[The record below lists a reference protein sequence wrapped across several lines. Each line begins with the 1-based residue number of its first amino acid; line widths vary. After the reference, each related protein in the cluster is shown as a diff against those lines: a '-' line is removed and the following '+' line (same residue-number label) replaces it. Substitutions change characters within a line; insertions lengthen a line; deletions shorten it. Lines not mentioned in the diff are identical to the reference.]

1 MENIIKILKQKKLLN
16 IKLKENDQKV
26 YNQQVKQCLKQ
37 FPLIQNYLK
46 DVGKAELFLD
56 DIVEQFDYQE
66 FKEGDI
72 IYKQNDFIADSNYIY
87 FIMQGRVS
95 YFEAKPPQIVKSQ
108 QKLYQEL
115 QKLRKQIAQLGKNQ
129 DYQSTKKYLDQIINL
144 ESILQVKQL
153 EELLEICSRYPS
165 LQDYFY
171 SDWKSRQCKFIKKDD
186 VVQDYTIGESDIFA
200 NKRPNTCLVVS
211 QVLRT
216 LKIDLRLFN
225 EQFFQKIFQIQ
236 FLSNAL
242 KEQLHL
248 FEQNQLQIQKIAEQ
262 FVLQYFA
269 NNIYVCNEDSKGIYV
284 LLFGIVSQMSGAQ
297 EIQSVKEGELFGL
310 EDLFAEKRRNSYL
323 VRNEEKAKIYFLR
336 KDLILE
342 NKWLVDSITKVNS
355 QKMLGNQSTLCNQ
368 DNSSKKKEQ
377 YFDRRFRI
385 TEEKLNGN
393 LNFTTQNQNLG
404 SNKIHQR
411 QKHLHHQIESAD
423 EIINNS
429 KKILEKQQQP
439 YIKTFQEQKYL
450 QYILNQQKKINN
462 RIPSLYPGSNE
473 DSSKQFFVIKKQNT
487 KQIGSCSSLDQ
498 TNKNTTHNK
507 YGISNQNEI
516 SQIQQKNS
524 SNLIESLKIY
534 FSNKRVTQQS
544 QESESTS
551 TGSIP
556 QLNLRNNLIQPQ
568 VYPLSDDKRQ
578 TIKWNS
584 RLNFK
589 KLESQQI
596 SPQNSQAIQAS
607 TFNFQ
612 EELKNSKKMSS
623 KKNFQPI
630 HSLATSQVE
639 SNLVNKKQLFSLD
652 QYLSFMKEQNEISKQ
667 QFVLLSDTGRTPTKK
682 QSFVMQDNLVSSV
695 RQNEDQDGIQQFE
708 DDESQVHIIKNQSA
722 FYASIKNNDSSIF
735 IRQQTKKSLSVD
747 KNKGR
752 RSSSSQNKN
761 KVTIASFVNSHSKS
775 LKKLDIFD
783 KNQTTSNQEEEE
795 SEDNQQTLLFQP
807 SSLFQSQQQEN
818 NQTDQENQIKQQ
830 QQPNSNFL
838 NSERKSNIS
847 LNKFNRTS
855 YIQNIFPD
863 RRDSVTSQN
872 ASCYDLTTKNSEN
885 SSPINST
892 FAKNR
897 NSQIVFKSKFQ
908 QEQKLAFSKST
919 VNLNKDYQ
927 TSMQNSDT
935 FFDKCNT
942 ETISNTKTQPN
953 SSTLIQT
960 QQQPQ
965 QQQYQQQQG
974 GGNNSQIF
982 KKKNSLSDINE
993 KLVTQLQHKI
1003 TEYSDKSFLQSLNQ
1017 LKEQKKQITAAIQS
1031 EFPNLNKLSLGN
1043 LNKNKLNIMG
1053 QLSNQQ
1059 CQLQNKEFQERLNVN
1074 SNLFE
1079 NKILSDLLQKSKN
1092 LV

>member
-16 IKLKENDQKV
+16 IKLKDSDQKI

-46 DVGKAELFLD
+46 DVVKAELFLD
-56 DIVEQFDYQE
+56 DIVEQFDYQQ

-72 IYKQNDFIADSNYIY
+72 IYKQNDFITDSNYIY
-87 FIMQGRVS
+87 FIIQGRVS

-108 QKLYQEL
+108 IKMYQEL

-144 ESILQVKQL
+144 ENILQVKQQ
-153 EELLEICSRYPS
+153 EELFEICSRYQS
-165 LQDYFY
+165 LQEYFY
-171 SDWKSRQCKFIKKDD
+171 SDWKSRQCKFVKKDD
-186 VVQDYTIGESDIFA
+186 VVQEYTIGESDIFA
-200 NKRPNTCLVVS
+200 NKRSNTCLVLS
-211 QVLRT
+211 SVLHT
-216 LKIDLRLFN
+216 LKIDLKLFN
-225 EQFFQKIFQIQ
+225 EKFFQKIFQIQ
-236 FLSNAL
+236 FLSNVL

-248 FEQNQLQIQKIAEQ
+248 FEQNQFQIQKIAEQ
-262 FVLQYFA
+262 FVLQYFS

-284 LLFGIVSQMSGAQ
+284 LLFGIVSQMNGTQ
-297 EIQSVKEGELFGL
+297 EIQSIKEGEIFGL
-310 EDLFAEKRRNSYL
+310 DDLFAEKRRSTCL

-336 KDLILE
+336 KDLVLE

-355 QKMLGNQSTLCNQ
+355 QKVLGNQLTLSNQ
-368 DNSSKKKEQ
+368 DISCKKKEQ

-411 QKHLHHQIESAD
+411 QKHLHHQLESAE

-473 DSSKQFFVIKKQNT
+473 DSSKQFSVFKKSNT

-498 TNKNTTHNK
+498 TSKNIHHK
-507 YGISNQNEI
+507 QGLSNQNEI

-524 SNLIESLKIY
+524 TNLIESLKIY
-534 FSNKRVTQQS
+534 FNNKRATQQE
-544 QESESTS
+544 QEREISN
-551 TGSIP
+551 SIP
-556 QLNLRNNLIQPQ
+556 QLNLRNNLVQPQ

-578 TIKWNS
+578 IIKWNS
-584 RLNFK
+584 RLSFK

-596 SPQNSQAIQAS
+596 SPQNSQAIQAC

-612 EELKNSKKMSS
+612 EELKNSKKISS
-623 KKNFQPI
+623 KKIFHPI
-630 HSLATSQVE
+630 HSLAISQVE
-639 SNLVNKKQLFSLD
+639 SNHTNKKQLFNLD

-667 QFVLLSDTGRTPTKK
+667 QVLFLSDLGRTPTKK
-682 QSFVMQDNLVSSV
+682 KSFIMQDNLVVSL
-695 RQNEDQDGIQQFE
+695 RQNEDQDGYLQFE
-708 DDESQVHIIKNQSA
+708 EDESQSQITKNQSA
-722 FYASIKNNDSSIF
+722 FYATIKNNDSTVF
-735 IRQQTKKSLSVD
+735 IKQQTKKSLSLD
-747 KNKGR
+747 KNKDR
-752 RSSSSQNKN
+752 RSSSQNKN
-761 KVTIASFVNSHSKS
+761 KVTIASFINSHSKS

-783 KNQTTSNQEEEE
+783 KNQTTTNNEEE
-795 SEDNQQTLLFQP
+795 SEENQQTSLFQP
-807 SSLFQSQQQEN
+807 SSLFQNQQQEN
-818 NQTDQENQIKQQ
+818 NQTDQELQIRQQ
-830 QQPNSNFL
+830 QQSNLSNL
-838 NSERKSNIS
+838 NHERKQNLS

-863 RRDSVTSQN
+863 RRDSVSSQN
-872 ASCYDLTTKNSEN
+872 ASCYDLTTRNSEN

-892 FAKNR
+892 FVKNR
-897 NSQIVFKSKFQ
+897 NSQIVFKSKFQISQ

-919 VNLNKDYQ
+919 VNLNKDNQ
-927 TSMQNSDT
+927 TSLQNSDT

-942 ETISNTKTQPN
+942 ESVSSTRTQPK
-953 SSTLIQT
+953 SSTLI
-960 QQQPQ
+960 
-965 QQQYQQQQG
+965 QQQQG
-974 GGNNSQIF
+974 GGVNNSQIF

-993 KLVTQLQHKI
+993 KLVIQLQHKI

-1017 LKEQKKQITAAIQS
+1017 LKEQKKQINAAIQS
-1031 EFPNLNKLSLGN
+1031 EFPNLNKLSLSN
-1043 LNKNKLNIMG
+1043 INKNKLNIMG

-1059 CQLQNKEFQERLNVN
+1059 NQLQNKEFQERLKLNN
-1074 SNLFE
+1074 NLFE
-1079 NKILSDLLQKSKN
+1079 NKILSNLLQKSN
-1092 LV
+1092 NQI

>member
-1 MENIIKILKQKKLLN
+1 M
-16 IKLKENDQKV
+16 
-26 YNQQVKQCLKQ
+26 
-37 FPLIQNYLK
+37 
-46 DVGKAELFLD
+46 
-56 DIVEQFDYQE
+56 
-66 FKEGDI
+66 
-72 IYKQNDFIADSNYIY
+72 
-87 FIMQGRVS
+87 
-95 YFEAKPPQIVKSQ
+95 
-108 QKLYQEL
+108 YQEL

-144 ESILQVKQL
+144 ENTLQVKQL
-153 EELLEICSRYPS
+153 EELVEICSRYQS

-171 SDWKSRQCKFIKKDD
+171 SDWKSRQCKFVKKDD

-216 LKIDLRLFN
+216 IKVDLRIFN
-225 EQFFQKIFQIQ
+225 ERFFQKIFQIQ
-236 FLSNAL
+236 FLSNTL

-262 FVLQYFA
+262 FILQYFS

-284 LLFGIVSQMSGAQ
+284 LLFGIVSQMNGAQ
-297 EIQSVKEGELFGL
+297 EILSVKEGEIFGL

-323 VRNEEKAKIYFLR
+323 VRSEEKAKIYFLR
-336 KDLILE
+336 KDVIVE
-342 NKWLVDSITKVNS
+342 NKWLVDSITKINS
-355 QKMLGNQSTLCNQ
+355 QKMLGTQLTLSNQ
-368 DNSSKKKEQ
+368 DLSCKKKEQ

-404 SNKIHQR
+404 SNKIHQK

-439 YIKTFQEQKYL
+439 FIKTFQEQKYL

-462 RIPSLYPGSNE
+462 RIPSLYSGSNE
-473 DSSKQFFVIKKQNT
+473 ESSKHFCIFKKQNT

-498 TNKNTTHNK
+498 ANKNANHK
-507 YGISNQNEI
+507 YGLSNQSEI
-516 SQIQQKNS
+516 SQIQSKNS

-534 FSNKRVTQQS
+534 FNNKRATQQA
-544 QESESTS
+544 QESESS
-551 TGSIP
+551 GSSIP

-578 TIKWNS
+578 TIKQYS

-596 SPQNSQAIQAS
+596 SPQNSQPIQAS

-612 EELKNSKKMSS
+612 EELKNSRKMSS
-623 KKNFQPI
+623 KKNFHPI
-630 HSLATSQVE
+630 HSLATSQIE
-639 SNLVNKKQLFSLD
+639 ANLVNKKQLFNLD

-667 QFVLLSDTGRTPTKK
+667 QIIFLNDTGRTPKKK
-682 QSFVMQDNLVSSV
+682 QSFVMQDNFISSM
-695 RQNEDQDGIQQFE
+695 RQSEDQDGLQQFQ
-708 DDESQVHIIKNQSA
+708 DDESQVYIIKNQSA
-722 FYASIKNNDSSIF
+722 FYSSIKNNDSSTF
-735 IRQQTKKSLSVD
+735 IKQQTKKSLSVD

-761 KVTIASFVNSHSKS
+761 KITIASFVNSQSKS
-775 LKKLDIFD
+775 LKKLGMLD
-783 KNQTTSNQEEEE
+783 KNQTNSNNEEEE
-795 SEDNQQTLLFQP
+795 AEDNQQTPQFLP
-807 SSLFQSQQQEN
+807 SSLFQNQQQES
-818 NQTDQENQIKQQ
+818 NQTDYEIQIRQQ
-830 QQPNSNFL
+830 QQQNSNFV
-838 NSERKSNIS
+838 NNERKQNIS

-872 ASCYDLTTKNSEN
+872 ASCYDLTTRNSEN

-892 FAKNR
+892 FVKYR
-897 NSQIVFKSKFQ
+897 NSQIVFQSKFQISQ

-919 VNLNKDYQ
+919 INLNRDNQ
-927 TSMQNSDT
+927 TSLQNSDT

-942 ETISNTKTQPN
+942 ESININSTRTQPN
-953 SSTLIQT
+953 SSTLIQ
-960 QQQPQ
+960 
-965 QQQYQQQQG
+965 QQQQG
-974 GGNNSQIF
+974 GGGNNSQVF
-982 KKKNSLSDINE
+982 KKKNSLNDINE
-993 KLVTQLQHKI
+993 NLVIQLRHKI
-1003 TEYSDKSFLQSLNQ
+1003 TEQSDKSFFQSVNQ
-1017 LKEQKKQITAAIQS
+1017 LKEQKKQITAAFKS
-1031 EFPNLNKLSLGN
+1031 EFPNLNKLSLSN
-1043 LNKNKLNIMG
+1043 IHKNKLNIMG

-1059 CQLQNKEFQERLNVN
+1059 GQLQNKEFQERLNLN
-1074 SNLFE
+1074 NNLFE